1 MRLIDAE
8 ALINEWNGLIKLM
21 ATNSDGVVP
30 VDFGAVIGAVS
41 KAPTVDAVEV
51 VHGRWIKKTADCI
64 YYYACSECGEP
75 VLRSQWGCDFFSKF
89 CPNCGAKM
97 DGEGKSE

>member
-30 VDFGAVIGAVS
+30 VDFGAVIEAIS
-41 KAPTVDAVEV
+41 KAPTIDAVEV
-51 VHGRWIKKTADCI
+51 VRCKDCRSHNMCNFEQ
-64 YYYACSECGEP
+64 YQGLDGFCSYGERRP
-75 VLRSQWGCDFFSKF
+75 T
-89 CPNCGAKM
+89 P
-97 DGEGKSE
+97 